1 MWVKTPATF
10 PTKLRRP
17 YKLGSDCPSMP
28 SDSGLV
34 HGDEWGCGWLVPQ
47 QGRGGAGK
55 LFVAQVALL
64 SQVTE
69 GGGGVCSR

>member
-1 MWVKTPATF
+1 MQTPATF

-17 YKLGSDCPSMP
+17 CKLGSDSPSVP

-34 HGDEWGCGWLVPQ
+34 HGDEWGRGWLVPEH
-47 QGRGGAGK
+47 GRGESGEP
-55 LFVAQVALL
+55 LVAQVALL
-64 SQVTE
+64 NHVIE